1 MIFQLSK
8 GGTCWFCIGYDYVWL
23 MFYGY
28 INSNY
33 IHELSKETVHTSVDS
48 SNSFFLKENPCVSF
62 FPSRCPSAIN
72 ANVTNGG
79 HRRRLPVESGCWK
92 LRDWA
97 RWVELSWKR
106 PVFRGWKLQTSWCF
120 IPPNKKG
127 YLGALGDLQMGPTI
141 FREKNTAT
149 GHRHQQHSN
158 VKTAVAY
165 LPTFIQFAD
174 VYRLDY

>member
-62 FPSRCPSAIN
+62 WPSRCPSAIN

-79 HRRRLPVESGCWK
+79 PRLPVESGCWK
-92 LRDWA
+92 LSVER
-97 RWVELSWKR
+97 VELSWGLFLEAGNSK
-106 PVFRGWKLQTSWCF
+106 PLDVSSHPT
-120 IPPNKKG
+120 KKVPWSPWW
-127 YLGALGDLQMGPTI
+127 PTNGTHN
-141 FREKNTAT
+141 FQKKKHCNLRSSPCT
-149 GHRHQQHSN
+149 
-158 VKTAVAY
+158 VM
-165 LPTFIQFAD
+165 
-174 VYRLDY
+174 